1 MPKPLLKYFAYYINR
16 AIKKGGKGVIKRFE
30 LSSTKLI
37 LIAALYFGLVL
48 NFGFWQFVNAHFEIS
63 GWTGYAFWLSLPFF
77 LVVPLYIFFNIIILP
92 YIAKPLLIVLV
103 GISSITNYAMFE
115 LGIFI
120 DAEMFRNIVETN
132 TREALD
138 LVNLTSILWFVATA
152 LLPIALL
159 LNIKII
165 YSSFKTELL
174 KRLKY
179 TLLSLLTILCFVP
192 VSYKEYVSFGRNNRE
207 VRKLINTFNYIYAVG
222 KHYKRQAEA
231 SRHFIILDDKP
242 TISQDIKTTHKK
254 LLILVVG
261 ETARAQNFSLYG
273 YNRETNPL
281 LGKQDI
287 ITFAETSSCGTA
299 TAISLPCMFSVL
311 DRKNFDVDDAKYM
324 QNLMDLIKLSGYNAI
339 WLENDDGCK
348 NVCHRITLEDMV
360 AIQNPKH
367 CEKGFC
373 RDEVLLDG
381 LEERLKT
388 LKGNTVIV
396 LHTMGSHGPT
406 YYKRYTDGFKKF
418 QPTCDTS
425 DLQKCSKEEIIN
437 TYDNTILYTDFILS
451 SAIDIL
457 KKFSEYETGLIYVS
471 DHGESLGENNLY
483 LHGLPYAIAPDEQT
497 KVPFLVWLS
506 PQLKTSAKLDEIC
519 LKNKAEQGTH
529 SHDNLFHSVLGLLD
543 IQTKVYN
550 PKLDIFQ
557 SCRK

>member
-1 MPKPLLKYFAYYINR
+1 M
-16 AIKKGGKGVIKRFE
+16 IKRFKI
-30 LSSTKLI
+30 SSTKLI
-37 LIAALYFGLVL
+37 LFMALYFGLVL
-48 NFGFWQFVNAHFEIS
+48 NFGFWQFIAAHFEIS
-63 GWTGYAFWLSLPFF
+63 SWAGYAFLLSLPFF
-77 LVVPLYIFFNIIILP
+77 LVIPLYIFFSLITLP
-92 YIAKPLLIVLV
+92 YVAKPLLMILV
-103 GISSITNYAMFE
+103 TLSSITNYAMFE

-138 LVNLTSILWFVATA
+138 LVNLTSILWFVITG
-152 LLPIALL
+152 LFPIILL
-159 LNIKII
+159 LDMKII
-165 YSSFKTELL
+165 YSPFKTELL

-179 TLLSLLTILCFVP
+179 IFLALLMFLCFVP

-207 VRKLINTFNYIYAVG
+207 VRKLVNTFNYIYAVS

-242 TISQDIKTTHKK
+242 TISQDAKAEPKK

-261 ETARAQNFSLYG
+261 ETARAKNFSLYG
-273 YNRETNPL
+273 YDRETNPL
-281 LGKQDI
+281 LSKQDI

-299 TAISLPCMFSVL
+299 TAVSLPCMFSLL

-324 QNLMDLIKLSGYNAI
+324 QNLMDLVKLSGYNAV

-348 NVCHRITLEDMV
+348 NVCHRVTLEDMV
-360 AIQNPKH
+360 ATQNPKH
-367 CEKGFC
+367 CEKDFC
-373 RDEVLLDG
+373 RDEVLLEG
-381 LEERLKT
+381 LEERIEA

-406 YYKRYTDGFKKF
+406 YYKRYTDDFKKF
-418 QPTCDTS
+418 QPTCEGS
-425 DLQKCSKEEIIN
+425 DLQKCSREEIVN

-451 SAIDIL
+451 SVIDIL
-457 KKFSEYETGLIYVS
+457 KKFPQYETGLIYMS

-506 PQLKTSAKLDEIC
+506 PQLKQAANIDEVC
-519 LKNKAEQGTH
+519 LKNKAAQGAY

-550 PKLDIFQ
+550 QKQDVFQ
-557 SCRK
+557 NCRK